1 MSAYECRCDEC
12 RCDARLPAKL
22 GTRMQMSSS
31 LSPSLHARA
40 HHGTLSPQVR
50 ACRCLPLSPP
60 LGAQDRR
67 IRQPHDGAQ
76 SRPRWREQ
84 LPNPSARRCSSRRH
98 PCSSRHHP
106 CSPLRPLPSPQVG
119 YYPTPSICVEAS
131 WEKLNAS
138 KAWFWWLDS
147 KPRCKAAVDSLSV
160 SALGGA
166 SGSRRW
172 QERKQ
177 CCYSWVDVAY
187 VPTSECISW
196 DMIASE
202 CP

>member
-1 MSAYECRCDEC
+1 MLAFLLNR
-12 RCDARLPAKL
+12 
-22 GTRMQMSSS
+22 
-31 LSPSLHARA
+31 
-40 HHGTLSPQVR
+40 VR
-50 ACRCLPLSPP
+50 ACRCLPLSPPHCMQGLTTAPSPHRYAHADVFLSLP

-76 SRPRWREQ
+76 SRPRWRER

-98 PCSSRHHP
+98 PCSSRRHP

-187 VPTSECISW
+187 VPTSECLSW